1 MKGYE
6 LTAFLKINTNISPL
20 PRYVIR
26 SQSGRVRLRTPETMP
41 MARRTAPYLPLS
53 SSVRMR
59 SSCSAV
65 KEWVVSTPQLVNTS
79 SASWPWW

>member
-41 MARRTAPYLPLS
+41 MAAKRDRMELP
-53 SSVRMR
+53 
-59 SSCSAV
+59 
-65 KEWVVSTPQLVNTS
+65 P
-79 SASWPWW
+79 